1 MSTPMPIFKTKP
13 VALNEIRIDGQT
25 QARCAINQEVVSSY
39 AVLMED
45 HVTLPPVVLFF
56 DGAAYWLAD
65 GFHRFFAT
73 KTNGKTSIIA
83 DIHKGTQ
90 RDAVLYSLN
99 ANVPHGLTLTND
111 DKRKA
116 VLVMLGDPEW
126 SKLTDR
132 AIARHCGCS
141 HMTVGRL
148 RNPEPASGTSATKS
162 PAEIGTS
169 ATPVKLQLPQSAGT
183 SASAE
188 RDESLRLNGIKTQK
202 QLEAEQNAADAHGDS
217 DPIAML
223 EEAQKEIQTLQ
234 QELFALQADDQK
246 AEILKFKRI
255 ADVATRRQNELMDTV
270 NAREKELQRM
280 ANWLRR
286 IGKALGEDDN
296 AKLPALVEA
305 MARAE
310 KV

>member
-1 MSTPMPIFKTKP
+1 
-13 VALNEIRIDGQT
+13 
-25 QARCAINQEVVSSY
+25 
-39 AVLMED
+39 
-45 HVTLPPVVLFF
+45 
-56 DGAAYWLAD
+56 
-65 GFHRFFAT
+65 
-73 KTNGKTSIIA
+73 
-83 DIHKGTQ
+83 
-90 RDAVLYSLN
+90 
-99 ANVPHGLTLTND
+99 
-111 DKRKA
+111 
-116 VLVMLGDPEW
+116 
-126 SKLTDR
+126 
-132 AIARHCGCS
+132 
-141 HMTVGRL
+141 MTVGRL

-169 ATPVKLQLPQSAGT
+169 ATPVKLQSPQSTGT
-183 SASAE
+183 SATNAPVA
-188 RDESLRLNGIKTQK
+188 KTQK
-202 QLEAEQNAADAHGDS
+202 QQEAEQNAADAHGDS

>member
-169 ATPVKLQLPQSAGT
+169 ATPVKLQSPQSAGT
-183 SASAE
+183 SATNAPVA
-188 RDESLRLNGIKTQK
+188 KTQK
-202 QLEAEQNAADAHGDS
+202 QQEAEQNAADAHGDS